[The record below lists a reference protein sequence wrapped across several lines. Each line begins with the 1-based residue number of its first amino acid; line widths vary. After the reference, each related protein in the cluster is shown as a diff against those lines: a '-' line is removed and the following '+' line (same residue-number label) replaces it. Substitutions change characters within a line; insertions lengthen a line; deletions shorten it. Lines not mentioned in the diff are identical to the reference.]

1 VVKIGICACV
11 LFVTILTDTKHCLFF
26 YIYIEQIQIS
36 VTSEKSS
43 IFKAEVFT

>member
-11 LFVTILTDTKHCLFF
+11 LFVTILTDTKHCLF